1 MHFKD
6 LVLILGIVAATGVL
20 LYMKFFRKYKFTAE
34 NIDPAK
40 QFSIE
45 ALTEGV
51 RDAFDVILNTD
62 YTELNL
68 NKEETEKN
76 IRSKDTLRHSL
87 KVCTHGNTGAKMFV
101 VDYIEDLLQR
111 KFEVNEETINY
122 AIPFN
127 KVDELTSE
135 YKFMILLHIY
145 KKKFDMDAISQL
157 ITRNKLDRPLGE
169 GTDTHY
175 EISAD
180 DIDLTFR
187 RHREI
192 YEAFTFS
199 DKLAILAQKIY
210 SKYKGLGV
218 VDDIRFMKVDGFNAG
233 TSGVPQTFYQY
244 GADTTYGAKTGELPR
259 TACNAIWLM
268 FKGKKMHLSCIGFET
283 EAELERVTKNICR
296 YNNAPT
302 LSKMKGYIVN
312 TTEDGCRV
320 VGVRPDMAESFG
332 FFIRKFDASS
342 RKTLYDLYP
351 FENVKK
357 LSDLIGYLISGCM
370 NTALTGQQATGKTTC
385 LMSIIGYIPASLSI
399 RLQEM
404 AFELYLRKVYTDRNI
419 MTFVDTP
426 TVSAQAGIELQKK
439 TDGDVNLFGEVAQ
452 ASVVPLALK
461 MGQTGSAM
469 LMFTAHHKTT
479 EDLVNEWGDDLVA
492 EGASTDSFKA
502 TETVA
507 SVLDDDIHLERSV
520 AGVRSIARV
529 TQILPHIAEPYPEF
543 DESDPVKSEYNLK
556 KEYYYRQT
564 DRRMF
569 DTADMI
575 VLYNNRYMYVNDIHP
590 DKVAKIKTKLSDT
603 QSKQFDHFLSDMHKE
618 VIANRKLGFTGF
630 SSMDSQKHIYFGT
643 CVDENDKVIGHW
655 GEDGYI
661 HYNDGKMLPI
671 DTTQGVLGD
680 LAAAD
685 YAFETIE
692 TLCASSPV
700 A

>member
-1 MHFKD
+1 M
-6 LVLILGIVAATGVL
+6 LSIVAITGAGI
-20 LYMKFFRKYKFTAE
+20 YMKFFRKYKFTAD

-40 QFSIE
+40 QYSVE
-45 ALTEGV
+45 VLTEGV

-111 KFEVNEETINY
+111 KFGVNEETINY

-127 KVDELTSE
+127 KIDELTSE
-135 YKFMILLHIY
+135 YKLMILLHIY
-145 KKKFDMDAISQL
+145 KKKFDMDAIDQL
-157 ITRNKLDRPLGE
+157 ITRNKLDRPIGE
-169 GTDTHY
+169 GTEAHY
-175 EISAD
+175 EISAA
-180 DIDLTFR
+180 DIDRTFR
-187 RHREI
+187 RHLEI
-192 YEAFTFS
+192 YQAFTFS
-199 DKLAILAQKIY
+199 DMLAVLAQKIY
-210 SKYKGLGV
+210 QNYKGLGV
-218 VDDIRFMKVDGFNAG
+218 IDDIRFMKIDGLNCG

-244 GADTTYGAKTGELPR
+244 GVDTTYGAKTGELPR
-259 TACNAIWLM
+259 TACNAVWLM
-268 FKGKKMHLSCIGFET
+268 YHGKKMHLSCIGFGT

-342 RKTLYDLYP
+342 RKTLHDLYP
-351 FENVKK
+351 FECVSK
-357 LSDLIGYLISGCM
+357 LNDLIEFLISGCL

-385 LMSIIGYIPASLSI
+385 LMSLIGYLPASLSI

-404 AFELYLRKVYTDRNI
+404 AFELYLRKVYPDRNI

-439 TDGDVNLFGEVAQ
+439 TDGDANLFGEVAQ

-469 LMFTAHHKTT
+469 LMFTSHHKTT
-479 EDLVNEWGDDLVA
+479 DDLVNEWGDDLVA

-507 SVLDDDIHLERSV
+507 SVLDTDIHLERDV
-520 AGVRSIARV
+520 TGVRSIARV
-529 TQILPHIAEPYPEF
+529 TQILPHIAEPYPDF
-543 DESDPVKSEYNLK
+543 DESDPVKSQYTLM
-556 KEYYYRQT
+556 KEYFYRQT

-569 DTADMI
+569 DTADLI

-590 DKVAKIKTKLSDT
+590 DKVASIRTKLSDT
-603 QSKQFDHFLSDMHKE
+603 QNKQFDKFLAQMHKE
-618 VIANRKLGFTGF
+618 VIANRKLGYTGY

-643 CVDENDKVIGHW
+643 CVDENDQVIGHW
-655 GEDGYI
+655 GEDGFI
-661 HYNDGKMLPI
+661 HYNDGRLIEI
-671 DTTQGVLGD
+671 DKSQGVIGD
-680 LAAAD
+680 LSAAE

-692 TLCASSPV
+692 TLCAAAPV